1 MNSDYFSTIHIKSER
16 IRFIVYKSGSS
27 TFIAHEVGSPTF
39 SAQSL
44 VTEVGLITIM
54 KFELWFF
61 LEKLQLNQFTIVIW
75 ILKMNPYIMVPIRS
89 PTKIFW
95 KYVIFFSCY
104 SFLLSLPL
112 LTQIILLQGK
122 RIWGFPPVQPIGDQ
136 QRSTWCIEK
145 ALCSKLQNTKINQ
158 NKKQVRKS

>member
-54 KFELWFF
+54 KFEL
-61 LEKLQLNQFTIVIW
+61 
-75 ILKMNPYIMVPIRS
+75 
-89 PTKIFW
+89 
-95 KYVIFFSCY
+95 
-104 SFLLSLPL
+104 
-112 LTQIILLQGK
+112 
-122 RIWGFPPVQPIGDQ
+122 
-136 QRSTWCIEK
+136 
-145 ALCSKLQNTKINQ
+145 
-158 NKKQVRKS
+158 